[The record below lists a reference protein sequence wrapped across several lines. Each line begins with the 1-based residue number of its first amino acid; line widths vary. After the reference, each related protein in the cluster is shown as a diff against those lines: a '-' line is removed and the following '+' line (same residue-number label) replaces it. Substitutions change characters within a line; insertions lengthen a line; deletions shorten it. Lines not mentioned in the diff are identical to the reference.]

1 MGCGN
6 ISRRN
11 AVIIPYRGDIGRIC
25 YRERFGYRAKFIS
38 RASNSLVARAHREGG
53 TAEEWLLVMLEN
65 NRKEVEKELTE
76 FRGIG
81 QKVAGCVALMSLDKY
96 SNVPADVDVVDLAS
110 PNMRNLKAKSITKR
124 VYEQVGDHLRNK

>member
-1 MGCGN
+1 VGCGN

-38 RASNSLVARAHREGG
+38 RASN
-53 TAEEWLLVMLEN
+53 
-65 NRKEVEKELTE
+65 